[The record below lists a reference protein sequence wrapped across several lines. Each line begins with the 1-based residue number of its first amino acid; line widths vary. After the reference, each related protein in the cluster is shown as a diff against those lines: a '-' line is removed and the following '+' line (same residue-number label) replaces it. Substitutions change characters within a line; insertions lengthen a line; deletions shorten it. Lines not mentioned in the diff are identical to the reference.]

1 MKKLTLKQVK
11 EYPVIHQSHFDNLIK
26 EFEQKGIKYRVW
38 VSRCTIDDGMPYD
51 NQITVEKFDETNG
64 YTWTIEKQYEPK

>member
-1 MKKLTLKQVK
+1 MKKLTLKQVQ
-11 EYPVIHQSHFDNLIK
+11 ELPVIRQSHFDNLIK
-26 EFEQKGIKYRVW
+26 EYEHNGTKYRVW
-38 VSRCTIDDGMPYD
+38 VSRCTKEDGMPYN

>member
-11 EYPVIHQSHFDNLIK
+11 ELPVIRQSHFDNLIQ
-26 EFEQKGIKYRVW
+26 EYEQKGTKYRVW
-38 VSRCTIDDGMPYD
+38 VSRCTKEDGMQYD

-64 YTWTIEKQYEPK
+64 YTWTIEEVYEPK